1 MAVTKKYKAILFD
14 LDGTLLNT
22 LADLGNSV
30 NAVLAELGYPQHP
43 IDRFPAFIGDGV
55 GNLFRRALPGGEFA
69 GHSESLI
76 TDCVAGFQRVYGEW
90 WNRDSSLY
98 DGIDLMLDELVAAN
112 FKLAVLSNKPHDFT
126 AKCVAHYFS
135 KWPFEI
141 VLGQRSGVPRKPD
154 PQAPLEIAQQLAV
167 TPTEC
172 VFVGD
177 SDIDMRTGVNAN
189 MLPIG
194 VAWGFRSEQELL
206 DAGATAVL
214 HAPNELITALGLDSA
229 AP

>member
-1 MAVTKKYKAILFD
+1 MAVTKKYRAILFD

-22 LADLGNSV
+22 LADLANSV
-30 NAVLAELGYPQHP
+30 NAVLDELEYSQHP

-76 TDCVAGFQRVYGEW
+76 ADCVARFQRVYGDW

-98 DGIDLMLDELVAAN
+98 DGIDSMLDELVAAN
-112 FKLAVLSNKPHDFT
+112 FQLAVLSNKPHDFT
-126 AKCVAHYFS
+126 KKCVAHYFS
-135 KWPFEI
+135 QWPFEV

-154 PQAPLEIAQQLAV
+154 PQAPLEIAQQLGVA
-167 TPTEC
+167 PTEC
-172 VFVGD
+172 AFVGD
-177 SDIDMRTGVNAN
+177 SDIDMQTGVNSQ

-194 VAWGFRSEQELL
+194 VAWGFRSQQELI
-206 DAGATAVL
+206 DAGAVTVLQTPGELLTA
-214 HAPNELITALGLDSA
+214 IQS
-229 AP
+229 